1 MTTKPKTLDARM
13 LCAVLD
19 PDRIP
24 YADSRE
30 IPSGNGYSRF
40 QPRAIQALELAL
52 RIKGNEYNI
61 YVAGDS
67 NMGRTYFVRNHLKP
81 AARKASTPPDWI
93 YLHNF
98 ENADRPVAV
107 RLPAGQ
113 GRAFKN
119 AMSKALAAIRADLP
133 AYFDRDSYHKRHETL
148 FKSHNQRREDLFA
161 KMEEAAKA
169 KQFRLEMDEA
179 GGLTLSPM
187 VDGEAID
194 DKAFEQLPKKERT
207 RLKREGDVLLSDI
220 GTFLRQIN
228 QSEKGL
234 KREEL
239 ELQRT
244 IAREALAENFQ
255 PLVERF
261 GSHEKLASHIKD
273 AEEYLVENVDLFLPK
288 DGQANLTASQNESN
302 VDDHFSRFDV
312 NLFVDNSRTEGAPI
326 IVEDHPTNFNLLGSI
341 EREAELG
348 ALYTDH
354 TLIRPG
360 SLHKANHGFL
370 ILNTEDLLSS
380 PSSWEG
386 LLRALRAG
394 RSRIE
399 DPVDQEQVRT
409 RTIEP
414 ETIPLDLKIVLIG
427 TDENY
432 EALLYHD
439 DRFQKYF
446 KLKAHM
452 QSTAPRTMPNI
463 RHYLTVI
470 GRIVR
475 ESGLLPFDRAA
486 LAGLVDFS
494 SRLVEDQKKLSLHF
508 PLVRERMIE
517 ASALAEMD
525 GKDMVGADH
534 LREAVGTRD
543 FRSNLFEEEYM
554 GDYEREVIKVAT
566 TGEAVGRCNG
576 LSVTLFGDYEFGL
589 PHQISCTVGVG
600 HGGILDLEREAQ
612 LGGPIH
618 TKGMMILKSY
628 LLNPLRPGQAHGHDR
643 QPLLRAELRR
653 HRGRFRLGRGAGRA
667 AFRPFRRAHQPLL
680 RLHGRGEPV
689 RPDHGRGR
697 REQKDR
703 RLLRGLPPPRAH
715 GPPGRDLPQGQRR
728 EPDAARRRG
737 PRRGR
742 GQVLHPPGQQRGGGH
757 GHPHRASRR
766 EKGQGRT
773 VPPRARSIAA
783 WTTAWPS
790 WPAWPANTAG
800 ALPPDPA
807 PPARRRPASLAE
819 SIDVGMNMSYCWRS
833 EGVMSK
839 AWIMAKRPE
848 FVRDMFRNFCQA
860 CGLLDEQFERYD
872 RVGSVD
878 FEQLRDLIGEESF
891 KGLLWRLKD
900 TAHHVFRND
909 PDDPIEG
916 RFLDWGMGYI
926 FHECIKLKE
935 DSYQQLTYAPW
946 AARDGRGRG
955 ERTGRGRAAFEPA
968 GPDRGVHAPGDR
980 THQSHS
986 RSMQAAASRVSFAP
1000 QRQCAA
1006 RKTYF
1011 RTKRHGPGRLRRT
1024 V

>member
-1 MTTKPKTLDARM
+1 MTTKRKTLDARM
-13 LCAVLD
+13 LRAVLD

-255 PLVERF
+255 PLVERY
-261 GSHEKLASHIKD
+261 GSHEKLAAYIKD
-273 AEEYLVENVDLFLPK
+273 AEEYLVENVDLFLPR

-628 LLNPLRPGQAHGHDR
+628 LLNLFAQDKPTVMTGSLCFEQSYAGIEGDSASG
-643 QPLLRAELRR
+643 AELAALLSALSGVPINLSFAFTGAVSQSGQIMAVGGVNRKIEGFYEVCRR
-653 HRGRFRLGRGAGRA
+653 HGLTGRQGVIFPKDNAVNLMLRDDVVRAVEEGKFFIHPVSSVEEAMGILTGLPAGKKGKDGRFPTGTLYRRVDDRLAELARLACEYGRGA
-667 AFRPFRRAHQPLL
+667 
-680 RLHGRGEPV
+680 
-689 RPDHGRGR
+689 
-697 REQKDR
+697 
-703 RLLRGLPPPRAH
+703 
-715 GPPGRDLPQGQRR
+715 
-728 EPDAARRRG
+728 
-737 PRRGR
+737 
-742 GQVLHPPGQQRGGGH
+742 
-757 GHPHRASRR
+757 S
-766 EKGQGRT
+766 
-773 VPPRARSIAA
+773 S
-783 WTTAWPS
+783 
-790 WPAWPANTAG
+790 
-800 ALPPDPA
+800 
-807 PPARRRPASLAE
+807 
-819 SIDVGMNMSYCWRS
+819 
-833 EGVMSK
+833 
-839 AWIMAKRPE
+839 
-848 FVRDMFRNFCQA
+848 
-860 CGLLDEQFERYD
+860 
-872 RVGSVD
+872 
-878 FEQLRDLIGEESF
+878 
-891 KGLLWRLKD
+891 
-900 TAHHVFRND
+900 
-909 PDDPIEG
+909 
-916 RFLDWGMGYI
+916 
-926 FHECIKLKE
+926 
-935 DSYQQLTYAPW
+935 
-946 AARDGRGRG
+946 
-955 ERTGRGRAAFEPA
+955 
-968 GPDRGVHAPGDR
+968 
-980 THQSHS
+980 
-986 RSMQAAASRVSFAP
+986 
-1000 QRQCAA
+1000 
-1006 RKTYF
+1006 
-1011 RTKRHGPGRLRRT
+1011 
-1024 V
+1024 